1 MSFQITL
8 FFIQNRTLLVLYS
21 SEDTYSSLAVGDVV
35 VVGVGRGEPDAVATF
50 TVFTYPLFRTHEFIK

>member
-8 FFIQNRTLLVLYS
+8 FFIQNRTLLILYS

-35 VVGVGRGEPDAVATF
+35 VVGVGRGEPD
-50 TVFTYPLFRTHEFIK
+50 VFTYPLFTTHEFIK